1 MTKNRGYKLI
11 ELMAVAAAREIQ
23 DGEVVFTGTGLPMLG
38 GMLAQHTHAPN
49 CVLVFE
55 TGTVDPQLA
64 HLPMA
69 VSDPRVMRLASTAGG
84 LLDVFSTLQAGY
96 VDVGFLGGAQIDIFG
111 NINSTS
117 VGDYHHPSVRFT
129 GSGGACDIACL
140 AKRTIIIAPHEKRRF
155 PERVDYI
162 TSPGWLSGPGAREK
176 VGLPRG
182 GPSAVVTTMGVIRF
196 NNETKRAYLAS
207 YYPGLTSEIVAQNTG
222 FQLDTSRAVETES
235 PTEEEIR
242 ILRDV
247 VDPEGVFL
255 QRYVKLG

>member
-1 MTKNRGYKLI
+1 MNKSKEYTLT
-11 ELMAVAAAREIQ
+11 ELMAAAAAREIQ
-23 DGEVVFTGTGLPMLG
+23 DGEVAFIGTGLPMLG

-49 CVLVFE
+49 SVLIFQ

-69 VSDPRVMRLASTAGG
+69 VSDPRVVRLASTAGG
-84 LLDVFSTLQAGY
+84 LIEVFSMLQAGY
-96 VDVGFLGGAQIDIFG
+96 VDVGFLGAAQVDMFG

-117 VGDYHHPSVRFT
+117 IGDYHHPTVRLP
-129 GSGGACDIACL
+129 GSGGSSDIACL
-140 AKRTIIIAPHEKRRF
+140 AKRTIIITRHEKRRF

-162 TSPGWLSGPGAREK
+162 TSPGWLNGPGAREE

-182 GPSAVVTTMGVIRF
+182 GPAAVVTTMGIIRF
-196 NNETKRAYLAS
+196 DNETKQAYLAS
-207 YYPGLTSEIVAQNTG
+207 YHPGLTPQIVAQNTG
-222 FQLDTSRAVETES
+222 FHLDTSRAVETKS
-235 PTEEEIR
+235 PTAEEIR

-255 QRYVKLG
+255 QR

>member
-1 MTKNRGYKLI
+1 MVKSKDYTLL
-11 ELMAVAAAREIQ
+11 ELMAVAAAREIK

-49 CVLVFE
+49 CVLIFQ

-84 LLDVFSTLQAGY
+84 LIDVFSILQAGH
-96 VDVGFLGGAQIDIFG
+96 VDVGFLGGAQVDIFG

-117 VGDYHHPSVRFT
+117 MGDYHRPSVRFT

-140 AKRTIIIAPHEKRRF
+140 AKRTIIVARHEKRRF

-162 TSPGWLSGPGAREK
+162 TSPGWLSGPGAREEA
-176 VGLPRG
+176 GLPRG
-182 GPSAVVTTMGVIRF
+182 GPTAVVTTMGIIRF
-196 NNETKRAYLAS
+196 NDETKRAYLAS
-207 YYPGLTSEIVAQNTG
+207 YHPGLTPEILAQNTG
-222 FQLDTSRAVETES
+222 FQLDTSQAVETES
-235 PTEEEIR
+235 PTEEEIQ
-242 ILRDV
+242 ILRDI

-255 QRYVKLG
+255 QRYEELG